1 MFKRHGGKKA
11 EAAAASSDGKNSGGG
26 DPATIARYKN
36 QAAKAREKI
45 VDLVKQRDRMETE
58 LNEKTAECNMI
69 ENERDDLK
77 DTVQELSEKV
87 ETLQTTADVA
97 VFKCDE
103 AIQNLDVAI
112 DEKQFAEINRKNAEE
127 DAEVQRR
134 AKVKAEEESNALKD
148 KVTTSKEQKDKAKQ
162 ELKETDHLLSQATL
176 KIRQLKKDLEIV
188 PKLRKEMK
196 DKLTNA
202 ALDLTRTRA
211 LGEDRESELNRWV
224 ERLTNQIFKLRKD
237 FKRKAELAQ
246 ATWRTEQDQRL
257 TTMIQN
263 QTKKME
269 SNRHNLLLSLSD
281 PLLHTPKGQPVKK
294 KIRKARENISNLNIQ
309 LKKTNGELQRLRNVT
324 NVVENL
330 VASCADGNI
339 QQVRQIVRMHPNN
352 VSSLNGRKQSA
363 IQVAAREGQLEICK
377 ILLNAGA
384 DAGTFKIE
392 KLKFSKMCTIL
403 VVIIVK
409 IIFIRPFLFSCL
421 LYNHSFKTNPNTVTN
436 LSKLYQL
443 HCSCVAF

>member
-1 MFKRHGGKKA
+1 
-11 EAAAASSDGKNSGGG
+11 
-26 DPATIARYKN
+26 
-36 QAAKAREKI
+36 
-45 VDLVKQRDRMETE
+45 
-58 LNEKTAECNMI
+58 
-69 ENERDDLK
+69 
-77 DTVQELSEKV
+77 
-87 ETLQTTADVA
+87 
-97 VFKCDE
+97 
-103 AIQNLDVAI
+103 
-112 DEKQFAEINRKNAEE
+112 
-127 DAEVQRR
+127 
-134 AKVKAEEESNALKD
+134 
-148 KVTTSKEQKDKAKQ
+148 
-162 ELKETDHLLSQATL
+162 
-176 KIRQLKKDLEIV
+176 
-188 PKLRKEMK
+188 MK

-384 DAGTFKIE
+384 DAGK
-392 KLKFSKMCTIL
+392 
-403 VVIIVK
+403 
-409 IIFIRPFLFSCL
+409 
-421 LYNHSFKTNPNTVTN
+421 
-436 LSKLYQL
+436 
-443 HCSCVAF
+443 